1 MSKEEYLKSLELALI
16 DAKVDNYEEIVEK
29 YRKRFELAALADMTT
44 DEAIKMM
51 GSVESVVNKY
61 SNCDKTEYYDVYTFR
76 LDDALAS
83 EIKIINGSKPGIVIN
98 VDEELIDKLN
108 INHQEHKIT
117 ITDKF
122 GKAFFRKCRGS
133 ILIEIGDNVKFDKF
147 EVSTVSCDV
156 EIGSINCIKCNIHS
170 VSGDFDIEKII
181 AEDVNLTT
189 VSGDFDV
196 NRIKTNEI
204 RINTVSGDADIS
216 YIEAEKAIFDTIS
229 GDIDVC
235 GKLKLKRGSSIS
247 GSINYKAVN

>member
-1 MSKEEYLKSLELALI
+1 MTKEEYLKALELALI
-16 DAKVDNYEEIVEK
+16 DAKVENYEDIVEK
-29 YRKRFELAALADMTT
+29 YRKRFELATLADMSTE
-44 DEAIKMM
+44 EAIKMM
-51 GSVESVVNKY
+51 GSVESVVKKY
-61 SNCDKTEYYDVYTFR
+61 AGDEKTEYYDIYTFK
-76 LDDALAS
+76 LDDAIAS
-83 EIKIINGSKPGIVIN
+83 EIVIRNGEKPGIVIN
-98 VDEELIDKLN
+98 VDEELMDKLN
-108 INHQEHKIT
+108 INHQEHKIS

-122 GKAFFRKCRGS
+122 AKALFRKCRGS

-156 EIGSINCIKCNIHS
+156 EIGSINTVKCSIHT

-181 AEDVNLTT
+181 AEELTLT
-189 VSGDFDV
+189 SVSGDFDI

-204 RINTVSGDADIS
+204 RINTVSGDADVS

>member
-1 MSKEEYLKSLELALI
+1 MTKEEYLKSLELALSEAGVS
-16 DAKVDNYEEIVEK
+16 DYLDIVEK
-29 YRKRFELAALADMTT
+29 YRKRFELATLADMTT

-61 SNCDKTEYYDVYTFR
+61 SNGEKTEYFDVYTFR
-76 LDDALAS
+76 LDDALAN
-83 EIKIINGSKPGIVIN
+83 EIIIKKGSKPGIVIN
-98 VDEELIDKLN
+98 VDEELMDKLN
-108 INHQEHKIT
+108 ISHQENKIT

-122 GKAFFRKCRGS
+122 GKGFFRKCKGS

-156 EIGSINCIKCNIHS
+156 EIGFINAIKCVLYT
-170 VSGDFDIEKII
+170 VSGDFEVEKVI
-181 AEDVNLTT
+181 AEEVLINS

-196 NRIKTNEI
+196 NRIKTKEI
-204 RINTVSGDADIS
+204 RINTVSGDVDIS
-216 YIEAEKAIFDTIS
+216 YIEADKAIFDTIS

>member
-1 MSKEEYLKSLELALI
+1 MTKEEYLKALELALI
-16 DAKVDNYEEIVEK
+16 EKGVSNYLEIVEK
-29 YRKRFELAALADMTT
+29 YRKRFELASLADMTT
-44 DEAIKMM
+44 EEAIKMM
-51 GSVESVVNKY
+51 GSIDAVVNKY
-61 SNCDKTEYYDVYTFR
+61 CDGDKTEYYDVYTFK
-76 LDDALAS
+76 LEDALAS
-83 EIKIINGSKPGIVIN
+83 EIVIRRGEKPGIVIN
-98 VDEELIDKLN
+98 VDEELIDKIN
-108 INHQEHKIT
+108 INHQEHKIS

-122 GKAFFRKCRGS
+122 AKALFRKSKGT

-147 EVSTVSCDV
+147 EIGTVSCDV
-156 EIGSINCIKCNIHS
+156 EIGAINTIKCVVHT

-181 AEDVNLTT
+181 AEDVSLTS
-189 VSGDFDV
+189 VSGDFSI

-216 YIEAEKAIFDTIS
+216 YIEAEKAIFDTVS